1 MIHRQH
7 YGILTINALTCSD
20 SVVIPMQA
28 DIFSIQGL
36 SNLQKQ
42 INAVKEYTNPNLKVK
57 GVLLTKYQ
65 DRTILNRK
73 LYYTIENA
81 TKQINI
87 SLFKATIREGVAI
100 RESQTKQSNIFDYD
114 PKGKVTK
121 DYTDFINE
129 FLKQK

>member
-1 MIHRQH
+1 
-7 YGILTINALTCSD
+7 
-20 SVVIPMQA
+20 MQA

-42 INAVKEYTNPNLKVK
+42 INAVKEYTNPNIKVK

-73 LYYTIENA
+73 LYETIENA

-87 SLFKATIREGVAI
+87 KLFKTTIREGVAI
-100 RESQTKQSNIFDYD
+100 RESQTKQTNIFDYD
-114 PKGKVTK
+114 PKGNVTK
-121 DYTDFINE
+121 DYKSFINE
-129 FLKQK
+129 FLKIK